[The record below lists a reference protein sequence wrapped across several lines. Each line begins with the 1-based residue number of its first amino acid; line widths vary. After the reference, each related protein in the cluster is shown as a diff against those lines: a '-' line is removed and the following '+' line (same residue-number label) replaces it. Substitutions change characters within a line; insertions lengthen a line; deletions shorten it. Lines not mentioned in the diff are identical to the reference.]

1 MFQTAAAGF
10 KNVSY
15 SRNMSV
21 VNYGTLANIA
31 LQGVIHKPRVV
42 KFLDI
47 FDPPPF
53 PLRGHFYILNKA
65 YVIKWSFG

>member
-42 KFLDI
+42 KFLGI
-47 FDPPPF
+47 FDPPPS
-53 PLRGHFYILNKA
+53 PLRWSLLLNKA